1 MSPALAQSPL
11 EVADTLYEEGALS
24 DAIHAYEH
32 ALANGP
38 YSVEALASAYRNL
51 GILSTITGALPEAS
65 AAFERAL
72 ALDPNVPIPE
82 ELNPGQR
89 TTFLALQRDAQRIEM
104 LLHPGDVSATRS
116 TQVRVELQHAPSD
129 FAETLRISAAPQG
142 APPWRTETAAADG
155 IEIPTAAWRG
165 SRELMVE
172 VEALDSFGNV
182 ITSATT
188 TLRAQDPAPQP
199 LGPVAEEVEEVEEV
213 EPLTQPSES
222 RSVARSPWLWTGVA
236 AVVLGGVLT
245 AVLMSQRE
253 ERYEGGTIA
262 ITRDPR

>member
-1 MSPALAQSPL
+1 MSTAAAQSPL
-11 EVADTLYEEGALS
+11 EVAEALYEQGALS
-24 DAIHAYEH
+24 DAIRAYEN

-38 YSVEALASAYRNL
+38 HSVEALASAYRNL

-65 AAFERAL
+65 AAFARAL

-89 TTFLALQRDAQRIEM
+89 TTFLALQRDAQQIEM
-104 LLHPGDVSATRS
+104 VLHPSDVSETRS
-116 TQVRVELQHAPSD
+116 TQIRVELQHAPNG
-129 FAETLRISAAPQG
+129 FAATLRVSAAPHG
-142 APPWRTETAAADG
+142 APPWRTEAAATDG

-188 TLRAQDPAPQP
+188 TLRTQEPAPQP
-199 LGPVAEEVEEVEEV
+199 LGPLTEEVEEVD
-213 EPLTQPSES
+213 PITQPSES

-245 AVLMSQRE
+245 AVLMSQRG